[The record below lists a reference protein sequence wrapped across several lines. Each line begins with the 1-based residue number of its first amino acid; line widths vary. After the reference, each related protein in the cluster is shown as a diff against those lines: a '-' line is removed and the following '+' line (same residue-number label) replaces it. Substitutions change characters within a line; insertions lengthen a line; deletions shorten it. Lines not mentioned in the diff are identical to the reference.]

1 MKFLLLGLCLLFAIF
16 FEVGIIQLPFL
27 LIAIVIICIITKSEW
42 IFWVSIASGII
53 LDSLSF
59 RIIGES
65 SVFFVL
71 LLGLIFLYQKRFEI
85 KTIQFVFISTT
96 IGSFLYL
103 LLVGAQSILLQ
114 SLVSGILGVFIF
126 WIVVRRTP
134 DRSIRN

>member
-1 MKFLLLGLCLLFAIF
+1 MKFLLLGFCLFLAIF

-27 LIAIVIICIITKSEW
+27 LIALTILCIVKKSEW
-42 IFWVSIASGII
+42 IFPISIVFGII

-85 KTIQFVFISTT
+85 KTIQFVFISTSV
-96 IGSFLYL
+96 GSFLYL
-103 LLVGAQSILLQ
+103 LLVGSQNILIQ
-114 SLVSGILGVFIF
+114 SLVSGVIGGLIF
-126 WIVVRRTP
+126 SIVMRR
-134 DRSIRN
+134 IKIKEIV